1 MFLCDLKFFFVCI
14 TRQFD
19 NVHSVKQRG
28 GNFGSVV
35 CRGYEEH
42 FGKIDGHVDIM
53 VFECL
58 VLLRVKH
65 FKQCRRRVSA
75 SVRTELVYLVKQ
87 HQRVHRSRFFYA
99 SDYFTRHGRDISA
112 SVTSYFIFV
121 VDTAERNSDKL
132 SVKSLCDALRN

>member
-28 GNFGSVV
+28 GNLGRVV
-35 CRGYEEH
+35 CRGDEEH
-42 FGKIDGHVDIM
+42 FGKIDGHIYIV

-58 VLLRVKH
+58 VLLGVEH
-65 FKQCRRRVSA
+65 LKQCRSRVSA
-75 SVRTELVYLVKQ
+75 SVRTEFVYFVKQ

-99 SDYFTRHGRDISA
+99 CDYFTRHGRNVSA
-112 SVTSYFIFV
+112 SVTSDFIFV
-121 VDTAERNSDKL
+121 VDAAE
-132 SVKSLCDALRN
+132 

>member
-1 MFLCDLKFFFVCI
+1 
-14 TRQFD
+14 
-19 NVHSVKQRG
+19 
-28 GNFGSVV
+28 
-35 CRGYEEH
+35 
-42 FGKIDGHVDIM
+42 M